1 MLSGAC
7 WRVSHPAR
15 WCPDGA
21 VQELFF
27 QERFKC
33 MQGRQGQA
41 DKNTDAFAR
50 TFGTAMPQSIPESS
64 AWWLGRKDL
73 GTVRVFAIACTP
85 VFGRRAFQ
93 HVCAGSRWR
102 VQQKELLSI
111 SDDSELGLMQSMV
124 TPACMRWRPHRS

>member
-73 GTVRVFAIACTP
+73 GTVRVFASVYAC
-85 VFGRRAFQ
+85 RRASSMRMPGQ
-93 HVCAGSRWR
+93 GGACSR
-102 VQQKELLSI
+102 KN
-111 SDDSELGLMQSMV
+111 
-124 TPACMRWRPHRS
+124 C